1 MRRRLSELQC
11 APRAQRSASNGHAV
25 LPEIEVDWSSFEGKL
40 GPRFMKQILVLLCL
54 ATVLLQNGCAISP
67 PIDQQTLDEQ
77 RHAQAEKRSDAFARG
92 LSQ

>member
-11 APRAQRSASNGHAV
+11 APRAQRSASDGHAV
-25 LPEIEVDWSSFEGKL
+25 LSEIEVDWSSFQGKL

-54 ATVLLQNGCAISP
+54 ATVLLQSGCAISP

-77 RHAQAEKRSDAFARG
+77 KHAQAEKRSDVFARG